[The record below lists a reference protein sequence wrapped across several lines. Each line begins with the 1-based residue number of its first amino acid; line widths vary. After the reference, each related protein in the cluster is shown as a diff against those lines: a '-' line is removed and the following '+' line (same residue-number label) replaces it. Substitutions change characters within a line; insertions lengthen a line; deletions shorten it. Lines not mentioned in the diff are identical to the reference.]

1 MPKEK
6 TKSGLLNGRY
16 ILNECLFSNELGKL
30 YHARDPH
37 HGSGNSR
44 GTNVLVHLFPAQ
56 AITYTESADCF
67 GHLRTIINASPYP
80 FLPISDYGW
89 VDNTAYFVMA
99 APDSWSVKVLQ
110 SPQGSPSSLHRN
122 AINLNHTLQKEKI
135 VSRGLTYQAFL
146 VTPGHLK
153 ILGTALAEQF
163 QQMQPKMDLLPPPT
177 TSERKSDHKIIH
189 TLLGL
194 GTLTGVAVAGG
205 AYVYQQLEPIE
216 PVISSSIIATLE
228 QKQEKPL
235 LLSQQD
241 KPPTVPGSTTRV
253 DFQTKEPEKLTP
265 PTTDS
270 SSTPAANSQTKEPEK
285 LIALAATES
294 PTTKPEKLVTV
305 TLDPESASK
314 LQTKKPKKLIALATE
329 PSTTKPEKPVTVTVT
344 VTPSP
349 EPVSKPE
356 KKSETRSTQK
366 ENNET
371 GKTGVSA
378 TATTEPEPQPPKI
391 PDQIAAV
398 TSTEGADKTG
408 KGTDEA
414 NTQVAL
420 TEDATEKDRVS
431 EKKPGENTGSKNHGA
446 KINGEKLTANGLNR
460 KQLIEKAY
468 AAIQKGNLSEVPGS
482 GGIYFIRLL
491 KRISPAHPQIKRLA
505 REVVSAYHVKVR
517 TALQAKKAR
526 KASRNLWMAGRII
539 KEFNLT
545 KMNKAHLI
553 LKRRMA
559 EAE

>member
-56 AITYTESADCF
+56 AITYTELADCF
-67 GHLRTIINASPYP
+67 GHLRTIINASSHP

-89 VDNTAYFVMA
+89 VDNTAYFVMD

-110 SPQGSPSSLHRN
+110 SPQGSPSNLHRN

-135 VSRGLTYQAFL
+135 ISRGLTYQAFL

-177 TSERKSDHKIIH
+177 SSERKSDHKIMY

-205 AYVYQQLEPIE
+205 AYVYQQVRPIE
-216 PVISSSIIATLE
+216 PVINSSIVATLE
-228 QKQEKPL
+228 QKPEKPL

-241 KPPTVPGSTTRV
+241 KPPTVPGSTTTV
-253 DFQTKEPEKLTP
+253 DFQTKEPEKLTTP
-265 PTTDS
+265 VTKSYNTT
-270 SSTPAANSQTKEPEK
+270 TANSQTKEPEK
-285 LIALAATES
+285 LIALATES
-294 PTTKPEKLVTV
+294 P
-305 TLDPESASK
+305 A
-314 LQTKKPKKLIALATE
+314 
-329 PSTTKPEKPVTVTVT
+329 TKPEKPVTVTLT
-344 VTPSP
+344 T
-349 EPVSKPE
+349 EPASKPE

-371 GKTGVSA
+371 GKTGIPA
-378 TATTEPEPQPPKI
+378 ITTTEPQPPKI
-391 PDQIAAV
+391 PDQVAAV
-398 TSTEGADKTG
+398 TPAKGADKAG
-408 KGTDEA
+408 KETDEA
-414 NTQVAL
+414 DAQVALAEGTTEKDQISEKNPGEL
-420 TEDATEKDRVS
+420 TEDAPEKDQVS
-431 EKKPGENTGSKNHGA
+431 EKKPEKNTGSKNHGA

-526 KASRNLWMAGRII
+526 EASKNLWMAGRVI
-539 KEFNLT
+539 KEFNLS

-559 EAE
+559 E